1 MRIIG
6 FVLLIVGFGWLVDV
20 ILGFR
25 IEGVAYAYPFSEE
38 ARYLTGVA
46 LFVSGVI
53 IEWLV
58 ARRIKHHHQHV

>member
-25 IEGVAYAYPFSEE
+25 IEGVAYSYPFSEKT
-38 ARYLTGVA
+38 RYLTGVA

-58 ARRIKHHHQHV
+58 TRRIKHHQHV